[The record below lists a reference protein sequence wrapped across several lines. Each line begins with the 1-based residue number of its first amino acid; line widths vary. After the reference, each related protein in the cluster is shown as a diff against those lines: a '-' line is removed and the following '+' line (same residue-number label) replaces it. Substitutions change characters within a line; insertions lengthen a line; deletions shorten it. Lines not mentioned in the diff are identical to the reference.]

1 MGMQTTLRREVV
13 LAGRG
18 LHTGVD
24 ARVRL
29 LPAPPGAGI
38 VFIRRDLPS
47 ARPIPVALESL
58 REDLLRRTTL
68 ACGEASVQTVEHLLA
83 ALYGMGVDNAV
94 AEVNGPEV
102 PGLDGSALP
111 FAAGIREAGMVAQD
125 MDRETFAVPGEV
137 RVEDREFSITVRPGG
152 RNLRI
157 RYRFEWWS
165 EYGEIRKDHPVLTP
179 QSFEMEVTPETFL
192 REIAPART
200 FCLRRE
206 AELLVRMGHGKGAT
220 TANTLVVDEEKGVL
234 DNTLRFPDEFV
245 RHKMLDLLGDL
256 SILGVA
262 LEGTIEA
269 VKSGHRLNQRLVRA
283 LADLRGKD
291 GRSPIVVVSR
301 GGITGGVRQEKPMS
315 EKPEIRKRPFVMDV
329 KDIQRRL
336 PHRYPFLLVDRVLE
350 VEEGKRAVGLKN
362 LTMNEHFF
370 QGHFPG
376 EPVMPGVLQIEA
388 LAQLGGA
395 FLLTTFGEGE
405 KLALLTGVD
414 GARFRR
420 PVVPGDQLRLEVE
433 IVRLRSRLGVIR
445 GKATVDGEVA
455 AEVEIQFVVVD
466 RPAGGVAAG

>member
-1 MGMQTTLRREVV
+1 
-13 LAGRG
+13 
-18 LHTGVD
+18 
-24 ARVRL
+24 
-29 LPAPPGAGI
+29 
-38 VFIRRDLPS
+38 
-47 ARPIPVALESL
+47 
-58 REDLLRRTTL
+58 
-68 ACGEASVQTVEHLLA
+68 
-83 ALYGMGVDNAV
+83 
-94 AEVNGPEV
+94 
-102 PGLDGSALP
+102 
-111 FAAGIREAGMVAQD
+111 
-125 MDRETFAVPGEV
+125 
-137 RVEDREFSITVRPGG
+137 
-152 RNLRI
+152 
-157 RYRFEWWS
+157 
-165 EYGEIRKDHPVLTP
+165 
-179 QSFEMEVTPETFL
+179 
-192 REIAPART
+192 
-200 FCLRRE
+200 
-206 AELLVRMGHGKGAT
+206 
-220 TANTLVVDEEKGVL
+220 
-234 DNTLRFPDEFV
+234 
-245 RHKMLDLLGDL
+245 
-256 SILGVA
+256 
-262 LEGTIEA
+262 
-269 VKSGHRLNQRLVRA
+269 
-283 LADLRGKD
+283 
-291 GRSPIVVVSR
+291 
-301 GGITGGVRQEKPMS
+301 MS

-420 PVVPGDQLRLEVE
+420 PVVPGDQPRLEVE